1 MALLAGGS
9 QSANLKDPT
18 ALDARMANADNE
30 TDPAVTPIIEQ
41 SADAPARDADPASR
55 ASRSASPTPPPDNV
69 PLAQHIAGMVAEGQ
83 AAPGLD
89 DADTLLSG
97 EENGTDGNINVA
109 AVAAQHERNARK
121 PPAQEKDVRKTRE
134 KQQAT
139 SKSGVKSKEV
149 IPDTESDGEKP
160 VSKKRKRESEGKDQ
174 DRASKSGGKR
184 SRKKEVVELDTSGD
198 DGQPAPNSRHL
209 SVSAS
214 QIYMDWN
221 GALLFAARRRF
232 QTLIFSR
239 DGAGLKS
246 QAPANAINFKLVLL
260 AAKAVMPAK
269 EYASFRDQM
278 DRAYQNKDKS

>member
-9 QSANLKDPT
+9 QSANLNDPT
-18 ALDARMANADNE
+18 ALDARMANADDE

-55 ASRSASPTPPPDNV
+55 PSRSASPTPPPEHV
-69 PLAQHIAGMVAEGQ
+69 PLADHIASLVAQGQ
-83 AAPGLD
+83 PAPGVAD
-89 DADTLLSG
+89 GDALLSG
-97 EENGTDGNINVA
+97 AEDGPDGNLNALAVVA
-109 AVAAQHERNARK
+109 QQKRDASK
-121 PPAQEKDVRKTRE
+121 SRE
-134 KQQAT
+134 KQKAT

-239 DGAGLKS
+239 DGFGLKT
-246 QAPANAINFKLVLL
+246 QAPANAINYKLVLL

>member
-1 MALLAGGS
+1 LVVALLAGGS
-9 QSANLKDPT
+9 QSANLNDPT
-18 ALDARMANADNE
+18 ALDARMANADND
-30 TDPAVTPIIEQ
+30 TDPAVTPIVEK
-41 SADAPARDADPASR
+41 SANAPARDANTASR
-55 ASRSASPTPPPDNV
+55 PFRSASPTPPPENV
-69 PLAQHIAGMVAEGQ
+69 PLAEHIAGLVAQGQ
-83 AAPGLD
+83 PAPGVAD
-89 DADTLLSG
+89 GDALLSG
-97 EENGTDGNINVA
+97 AEDGPDGNLNA
-109 AVAAQHERNARK
+109 LAVDAQKERDARK
-121 PPAQEKDVRKTRE
+121 PRE
-134 KQQAT
+134 KQKAT
-139 SKSGVKSKEV
+139 SKSGEKSKEV

-246 QAPANAINFKLVLL
+246 QAPANAMNFKLVLL

>member
-1 MALLAGGS
+1 MALLAGDS

-55 ASRSASPTPPPDNV
+55 ASRSASPTPPPENV
-69 PLAQHIAGMVAEGQ
+69 PLAEHIAGLVAQGQ
-83 AAPGLD
+83 PAPGVAD
-89 DADTLLSG
+89 GDALLSG
-97 EENGTDGNINVA
+97 AEDGPDGNLNALAVVA
-109 AVAAQHERNARK
+109 QQKRDASK
-121 PPAQEKDVRKTRE
+121 PRE

-139 SKSGVKSKEV
+139 SKSGKKSKEV

-246 QAPANAINFKLVLL
+246 QAPANAMNFKLVLL

>member
-9 QSANLKDPT
+9 QSANLNDPN
-18 ALDARMANADNE
+18 ALDASMANGDNE
-30 TDPAVTPIIEQ
+30 ADPAVTPIIEA
-41 SADAPARDADPASR
+41 SAVAGDAAQASR
-55 ASRSASPTPPPDNV
+55 ASRSASPTPPPEHV
-69 PLAQHIAGMVAEGQ
+69 PLADHIASLVARGQ
-83 AAPGLD
+83 PAPGVAD
-89 DADTLLSG
+89 GDALLSG
-97 EENGTDGNINVA
+97 AEDGPDGNLNA
-109 AVAAQHERNARK
+109 LAVDAQQKRDAR
-121 PPAQEKDVRKTRE
+121 RTRE

-139 SKSGVKSKEV
+139 SKSGKKSKEV

-246 QAPANAINFKLVLL
+246 QAPANAMNFKLVLL

>member
-9 QSANLKDPT
+9 QSANLNDPT
-18 ALDARMANADNE
+18 ALDARMANADNDA
-30 TDPAVTPIIEQ
+30 DPAVTPIIEA

-55 ASRSASPTPPPDNV
+55 ASRSASPTPPPEDV
-69 PLAQHIAGMVAEGQ
+69 PLADHIAGLVAQGQ
-83 AAPGLD
+83 PAPGVAD
-89 DADTLLSG
+89 GDALLSG
-97 EENGTDGNINVA
+97 AEDGPDGNLNA
-109 AVAAQHERNARK
+109 LAVDAQQERDAKK
-121 PPAQEKDVRKTRE
+121 PRE
-134 KQQAT
+134 KQKAT

>member
-1 MALLAGGS
+1 MPTRHHAHPAL
-9 QSANLKDPT
+9 
-18 ALDARMANADNE
+18 
-30 TDPAVTPIIEQ
+30 
-41 SADAPARDADPASR
+41 
-55 ASRSASPTPPPDNV
+55 PPPPPPPENV
-69 PLAQHIAGMVAEGQ
+69 PLAEHIAGLVAQGQ
-83 AAPGLD
+83 AAPGVAD
-89 DADTLLSG
+89 GDALLSG
-97 EENGTDGNINVA
+97 AEDGPDGNLNA
-109 AVAAQHERNARK
+109 LAVDAQKERDARK
-121 PPAQEKDVRKTRE
+121 PRERQKT
-134 KQQAT
+134 T
-139 SKSGVKSKEV
+139 LKSGVKSKEV

-232 QTLIFSR
+232 QSLIFAR
-239 DGAGLKS
+239 DGPWLKS
-246 QAPANAINFKLVLL
+246 QAPANAMNFKLVLL

>member
-1 MALLAGGS
+1 MAVLAGGS

-18 ALDARMANADNE
+18 ALDARMANADNDD
-30 TDPAVTPIIEQ
+30 DPAVTPIIEA

-55 ASRSASPTPPPDNV
+55 PSRSASPTPPPENV
-69 PLAQHIAGMVAEGQ
+69 PLAEHIAGLVAQGQ
-83 AAPGLD
+83 PAPGVAD
-89 DADTLLSG
+89 GDALLSG
-97 EENGTDGNINVA
+97 AEDGPDGNLNA
-109 AVAAQHERNARK
+109 LAVDAQQERDARK
-121 PPAQEKDVRKTRE
+121 PRE
-134 KQQAT
+134 KQKAT
-139 SKSGVKSKEV
+139 TKPGVKSKEV

-246 QAPANAINFKLVLL
+246 QAPANAMNFKLVLL

>member
-9 QSANLKDPT
+9 QSANLNDPT
-18 ALDARMANADNE
+18 ALDARMANADNDA
-30 TDPAVTPIIEQ
+30 DPAVTPIIEA

-55 ASRSASPTPPPDNV
+55 PSRSASPTPPPENV
-69 PLAQHIAGMVAEGQ
+69 PLAEHIAGLVAQGQ
-83 AAPGLD
+83 PAPGVAD
-89 DADTLLSG
+89 GDALLSG
-97 EENGTDGNINVA
+97 AEDGPDGNLNALAVVA
-109 AVAAQHERNARK
+109 QQKRDASK
-121 PPAQEKDVRKTRE
+121 PRE

-246 QAPANAINFKLVLL
+246 QAPANAMNFKLVLL

>member
-55 ASRSASPTPPPDNV
+55 ASRSASPTPPPENV
-69 PLAQHIAGMVAEGQ
+69 PLAEHIAGLVAQGQ
-83 AAPGLD
+83 PAPGVAD
-89 DADTLLSG
+89 GDALLSG
-97 EENGTDGNINVA
+97 AEDGPDGNLNA
-109 AVAAQHERNARK
+109 LAVDAQKERDARK
-121 PPAQEKDVRKTRE
+121 PKERQKATV
-134 KQQAT
+134 T

-246 QAPANAINFKLVLL
+246 QAPANAMNFKLVLL

>member
-9 QSANLKDPT
+9 QSANLNDPT
-18 ALDARMANADNE
+18 ALDARMANADND
-30 TDPAVTPIIEQ
+30 TDPAVTPIIEE
-41 SADAPARDADPASR
+41 SANAPAREADPASR
-55 ASRSASPTPPPDNV
+55 PSRSASPTPPPENV
-69 PLAQHIAGMVAEGQ
+69 TLADHIAGLVAQGQ
-83 AAPGLD
+83 PAPGVAD
-89 DADTLLSG
+89 GDALLSG
-97 EENGTDGNINVA
+97 AEDGPDGNLNALAVVA
-109 AVAAQHERNARK
+109 QQKRDASR
-121 PPAQEKDVRKTRE
+121 TRE
-134 KQQAT
+134 KQKAT
-139 SKSGVKSKEV
+139 PKSGVKSKEV

-246 QAPANAINFKLVLL
+246 QAPANAMNFKLVLL

>member
-9 QSANLKDPT
+9 QSANLNDPT
-18 ALDARMANADNE
+18 ALDARMANADNDD
-30 TDPAVTPIIEQ
+30 DPAVTPIIEA

-55 ASRSASPTPPPDNV
+55 PSSSASPTPPPEDV
-69 PLAQHIAGMVAEGQ
+69 PLADHIAGLVAQGQ
-83 AAPGLD
+83 PAPGVAD
-89 DADTLLSG
+89 GDALLSG
-97 EENGTDGNINVA
+97 AEDGPDGNLNA
-109 AVAAQHERNARK
+109 LAVDAQQERDAKK
-121 PPAQEKDVRKTRE
+121 PRE
-134 KQQAT
+134 KQKAT

-246 QAPANAINFKLVLL
+246 QAPANAMNFKLVLL

>member
-1 MALLAGGS
+1 V
-9 QSANLKDPT
+9 
-18 ALDARMANADNE
+18 DAQKE
-30 TDPAVTPIIEQ
+30 
-41 SADAPARDADPASR
+41 RD
-55 ASRSASPTPPPDNV
+55 
-69 PLAQHIAGMVAEGQ
+69 
-83 AAPGLD
+83 
-89 DADTLLSG
+89 
-97 EENGTDGNINVA
+97 
-109 AVAAQHERNARK
+109 ARK
-121 PPAQEKDVRKTRE
+121 PKERQKATV
-134 KQQAT
+134 T

-246 QAPANAINFKLVLL
+246 QAPANAMNFKLVLL

>member
-1 MALLAGGS
+1 
-9 QSANLKDPT
+9 
-18 ALDARMANADNE
+18 MANADNE

-55 ASRSASPTPPPDNV
+55 ASRSASPTPPPENV
-69 PLAQHIAGMVAEGQ
+69 PLADHIASLVAQGQ
-83 AAPGLD
+83 PAPGVAD
-89 DADTLLSG
+89 GDALLSG
-97 EENGTDGNINVA
+97 AEDGPDGNLNALAVVA
-109 AVAAQHERNARK
+109 QQKRDASK
-121 PPAQEKDVRKTRE
+121 SRE
-134 KQQAT
+134 KQKAT

-246 QAPANAINFKLVLL
+246 QAPANAMNFKLVLL

>member
-1 MALLAGGS
+1 MGGRLPDTAVAVKERFRPRIEAVGSPQDLCLHRMCVFRGVNERLMQLVLRALAELAGLCSIAAVGVS
-9 QSANLKDPT
+9 LGLVHEDPCEQ
-18 ALDARMANADNE
+18 DAC
-30 TDPAVTPIIEQ
+30 
-41 SADAPARDADPASR
+41 
-55 ASRSASPTPPPDNV
+55 PPPDTV
-69 PLAQHIAGMVAEGQ
+69 RPLND
-83 AAPGLD
+83 L
-89 DADTLLSG
+89 
-97 EENGTDGNINVA
+97 
-109 AVAAQHERNARK
+109 
-121 PPAQEKDVRKTRE
+121 
-134 KQQAT
+134 
-139 SKSGVKSKEV
+139 SKEV

-160 VSKKRKRESEGKDQ
+160 VSKKRKRESEGKDR

-246 QAPANAINFKLVLL
+246 QAPANAMNFKLVLL

>member
-1 MALLAGGS
+1 MALLAGDS

-55 ASRSASPTPPPDNV
+55 ASRSASPTPPPENV
-69 PLAQHIAGMVAEGQ
+69 PLAEHIAGLVAQGQ
-83 AAPGLD
+83 PAPGVAD
-89 DADTLLSG
+89 GDALLSG
-97 EENGTDGNINVA
+97 AEDGPDGNLNA
-109 AVAAQHERNARK
+109 LAVDAQKERDARK
-121 PPAQEKDVRKTRE
+121 PRE
-134 KQQAT
+134 RQKATVT

-246 QAPANAINFKLVLL
+246 QAPANAMNFKLVLL

>member
-1 MALLAGGS
+1 M
-9 QSANLKDPT
+9 
-18 ALDARMANADNE
+18 
-30 TDPAVTPIIEQ
+30 
-41 SADAPARDADPASR
+41 
-55 ASRSASPTPPPDNV
+55 
-69 PLAQHIAGMVAEGQ
+69 
-83 AAPGLD
+83 
-89 DADTLLSG
+89 
-97 EENGTDGNINVA
+97 
-109 AVAAQHERNARK
+109 
-121 PPAQEKDVRKTRE
+121 
-134 KQQAT
+134 
-139 SKSGVKSKEV
+139 

-160 VSKKRKRESEGKDQ
+160 VSKKRKRDSEGKDQ

-246 QAPANAINFKLVLL
+246 QAPANAMNFKLVLL

-278 DRAYQNKDKS
+278 ERAYQNKDKS